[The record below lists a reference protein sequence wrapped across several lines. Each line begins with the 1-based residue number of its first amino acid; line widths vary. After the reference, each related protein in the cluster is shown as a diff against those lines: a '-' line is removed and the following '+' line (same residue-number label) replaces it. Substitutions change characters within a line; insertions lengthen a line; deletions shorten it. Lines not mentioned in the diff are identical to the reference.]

1 MKRPIPKGGESWMR
15 WTSLLLTMCLV
26 ACFAGCGQ
34 KPRPASQTHAI
45 AWREGDVD
53 DALAEA
59 RESGKP
65 VMLYWGAKWCPP
77 CNQIKSTLFKDPAFI
92 AETDHF
98 IPVHLDG
105 DSPGAQRWGERFGIS
120 GYPTVIVLRPDGS
133 EVTRLSSGA
142 ADRLPAVLGA
152 TAGRTTSIEA
162 LFDKAGKDPS
172 ALSPDEWRLLAA
184 FDWENDPKHFAD
196 HARAGRLLEGLSAAA
211 PNAELKRRFAL
222 LALAVEAQKGP
233 DGKYSLTPAQQARLA
248 EVLPAILANTGE
260 VITNR
265 QELSDQ
271 IPDLVAALPDAAL
284 RAKLGASLTAALDQ
298 VYRDVSLP
306 LPDRLTTVNADIILA
321 KAGDAP
327 LPPAVLAKVRE
338 RVAWV
343 DRTATDAMVRQS
355 VISDAAGLLHDAG
368 DDAGAKRL
376 LEAELKRSAFPYY
389 YMLDL
394 AGIAEDEKDGPAAI
408 AWARKAYDA
417 SQGPATRVQW
427 AIDYSKVVLRQAP
440 GDTAAVETSAIA
452 VIDELAKDQGGYYQ
466 RTRVKVARWGALIR
480 AWSDA
485 HGGGAVLRRLDTRMA
500 AVCARQADAQG
511 ACLKWSQAA

>member
-1 MKRPIPKGGESWMR
+1 MR
-15 WTSLLLTMCLV
+15 WTSLLLMLCLAAGV
-26 ACFAGCGQ
+26 VAGCRQG
-34 KPRPASQTHAI
+34 PPPASQTHAI

-120 GYPTVIVLRPDGS
+120 GYPTVIVLRPDGA

-142 ADRLPAVLGA
+142 AERLPAVLRA

-162 LFDKAGKDPS
+162 LFDKAAKDTS
-172 ALSPDEWRLLAA
+172 ALSQDEWRLLAA
-184 FDWENDPKHFAD
+184 FDWQNDPKHFAD

-211 PNAELKRRFAL
+211 PNNELKRRFAL

-248 EVLPAILANTGE
+248 EVLPVILENPGE
-260 VITNR
+260 VTTNR

-284 RAKLGASLTAALDQ
+284 RVRLGASLVAALDH
-298 VYRDVSLP
+298 VYGDESLP
-306 LPDRLTTVNADIILA
+306 LPDRLATVNADITLA
-321 KAGDAP
+321 KAANAP
-327 LPPAVLAKVRE
+327 LPPAILAKVRD

-343 DRTATDAMVRQS
+343 DKTATDAMVRQS

-440 GDTAAVETSAIA
+440 GDTAAVEASANA
-452 VIDELAKDQGGYYQ
+452 VIDELGMDPGGYYQ
-466 RTRVKVARWGALIR
+466 RTRVKVAKWGELIR
-480 AWSDA
+480 GWSDA
-485 HGGGAVLRRLDTRMA
+485 HGGSAVLGRLDTRMA
-500 AVCARQADAQG
+500 GVCAKQAEAQG
-511 ACLKWSQAA
+511 TCLKWSQAA